1 MLVGGFFLCM
11 LIREM
16 DFAFDALWHGAWV
29 WFALAVALVCLW
41 YAARHIAATLRGLA
55 DFVTHPG
62 YGMMCAGLL
71 CILVFSRLF
80 GMSVL
85 WQTLMLD
92 GYNRVVKNM
101 VEEGCELL
109 GYGLCLLATLSYM
122 KTVLRRMTR
131 KREGGALFIRNNI
144 LTLTLEIRLIVK
156 VDSKFQRL
164 PSGGLLI

>member
-1 MLVGGFFLCM
+1 MRCGTVRGCGS
-11 LIREM
+11 R
-16 DFAFDALWHGAWV
+16 WRSP
-29 WFALAVALVCLW
+29 WFACGMPPG
-41 YAARHIAATLRGLA
+41 IAATLRGLA

-122 KTVLRRMTR
+122 KTVFAPDDA
-131 KREGGALFIRNNI
+131 KA
-144 LTLTLEIRLIVK
+144 
-156 VDSKFQRL
+156 
-164 PSGGLLI
+164 